1 MRNGATKIVSRN
13 GIREF
18 LLHHGLKSAIQIKKM
33 KQLFSL
39 IKKEFFHITRDKR
52 SLFVLLGMPIAQI
65 LIFGFALTN
74 EVKDARIAILDQSKD
89 GHTEGLIQQIEASR
103 YFDIERQLT
112 SVSEIEGA
120 FRSGK
125 IKLAVVFEPNFA
137 ENIAHLGAANLQLIA
152 DASDPNTATTMTNYV
167 SAIINDYQMQHLM
180 GGSST
185 KLPLSINVDSRM
197 LYNPQLKG
205 EYNFVPGVMAMILML
220 ISAMMTSV
228 AIVKEREVGTMEVL
242 LVSPMQPF
250 LVIIS
255 KMFPYLLLSI
265 VNFLVIM
272 LLSVYVLGLP
282 IKGSFGLLFM
292 ESILYIICSLALGL
306 LISTVTESQKVALL
320 ISLMGLMM
328 PTILFSGFMFPIEN
342 MPQPLQIISN
352 VVPAKWFFLIVRDVM
367 IKGLSFSSILRETL
381 ILGGMTAFFLA
392 VSLRNFK
399 IRLA

>member
-1 MRNGATKIVSRN
+1 
-13 GIREF
+13 
-18 LLHHGLKSAIQIKKM
+18 M

-39 IKKEFFHITRDKR
+39 IKKEFFHIARDKR

-74 EVKDARIAILDQSKD
+74 EVKDARIALLDLSKD
-89 GHTEGLIQQIEASR
+89 GHTEGVIQQIEASR
-103 YFDIERQLT
+103 YFDIDRQLT

-137 ENIAHLGAANLQLIA
+137 DNIAHSGSANLQLIA
-152 DASDPNTATTMTNYV
+152 DASDPNTATTLTNYV
-167 SAIINDYQMQHLM
+167 TAIINDYQTQHLM
-180 GGSST
+180 GGGRG
-185 KLPLSINVDSRM
+185 KQPLSINVESRM

-228 AIVKEREVGTMEVL
+228 AIVKEREVGTMEIL

-250 LVIIS
+250 LVIIA
-255 KMFPYLLLSI
+255 KMFPYLLLSV
-265 VNFLVIM
+265 VNFMVIM

-282 IKGSFGLLFM
+282 VKGSFGLLFM

-306 LISTVTESQKVALL
+306 LISTVAATQQVALM

-342 MPQPLQIISN
+342 MPQPMQVISN
-352 VVPAKWFFLIVRDVM
+352 AVPAKWFFIIVRNVM
-367 IKGLSFSSILRETL
+367 IKGLNFASIGRETL
-381 ILGGMTAFFLA
+381 ILAGMTTFFLG
-392 VSLRNFK
+392 VSLRKFK